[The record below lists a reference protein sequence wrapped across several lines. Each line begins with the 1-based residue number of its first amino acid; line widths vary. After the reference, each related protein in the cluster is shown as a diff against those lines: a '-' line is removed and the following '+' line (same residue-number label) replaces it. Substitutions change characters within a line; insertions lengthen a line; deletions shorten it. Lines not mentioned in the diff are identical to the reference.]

1 MKPTHLLAITTALLA
16 IATTSCF
23 DDKYD
28 LSDIDKTVELKVDRL
43 VVPVNIDKISL
54 SSIIDETSNIQVID
68 GQYTYVTDGTFDSDP
83 ITIDGITVKVSKIN
97 DTHISIKNALGGL
110 PNPHVDIDYDIAEA
124 SPTSYAFESENISEN
139 LYGLSRIDGSTNI
152 TITLDL
158 SGIKDFATKIK
169 LSGVKINLPKH
180 LLTTPNSNG
189 TYDYATGVFSLKDQM
204 VDVNTGLIV
213 VLDVVGLDI
222 MDGEF
227 NPTAHTLN
235 VSGEVGLADGL
246 FTIPAEYQS
255 QTLPERLNLTISY
268 DVADF
273 EVSTVTGELQYE
285 ISDVDIPEVNL
296 NDIPDFLNQPGT
308 NLILANPQLYLR
320 ANNPLNMYE
329 NLYAQTGLEITALR
343 KNDAGN
349 ITDSKTVSLE
359 NPFIIGGQNNV
370 EYFNYVLCPQMPG
383 TTDSDYPDPKFVKFS
398 TLGQIL
404 SGDGLPNTLKVNLV
418 DPMIP
423 KQRIVNF
430 QVGKEYSSVKG
441 SWKFLAPFALSA
453 GSVIMYSDVVD
464 GWSSEDLD
472 KLVITYMEVNV
483 KVSTDI
489 PVGVNFTGQPIG
501 KDGKPI
507 AGTKIT
513 GATIKPMAKG
523 EAVTIKVEMPADGIR
538 YLDGIKFEATASAED
553 GPALSPDMNITLTD
567 IRPCV
572 SGYYQT
578 EL

>member
-1 MKPTHLLAITTALLA
+1 MKQTHLLAIATSILA

-43 VVPVNIDKISL
+43 VVPINIDHISL

-68 GQYTYVTDGTFDSDP
+68 GQYAYVTDGTFDSDP
-83 ITIDGITVKVSKIN
+83 INIDGITVKVTKIN
-97 DTHISIKNALGGL
+97 DTDVSLKNALGGQ

-124 SPTSYAFESENISEN
+124 TPTDYAFESENISEN
-139 LYGLSRIDGSTNI
+139 LLGLSRIDGTTQI
-152 TITLDL
+152 TISLDL
-158 SGIKDFATKIK
+158 SGVKGFASKVQ
-169 LSGVKINLPKH
+169 LSGVKIELPKH
-180 LLTTPNSNG
+180 LLTSPHPDG
-189 TYDYATGVFSLKDQM
+189 TYDYNTGIFTLRNQLA
-204 VDVNTGLIV
+204 DVNSGLIV
-213 VLDVVGLDI
+213 KLDVVGLDI
-222 MDGEF
+222 LDGEF

-235 VSGEVGLADGL
+235 VNGQVGLTDGV

-268 DVADF
+268 DIADF
-273 EVSTVTGELQYE
+273 EVSTVTGVLQYE
-285 ISDVDIPEVNL
+285 ITDVDIPEVNL

-320 ANNPLNMYE
+320 ANNPLCMYDK
-329 NLYAQTGLEITALR
+329 LYAQTGLEITALR
-343 KNDAGN
+343 KNDAGS
-349 ITDSKTVSLE
+349 ITDKKTVTLDK
-359 NPFIIGGQNNV
+359 PFAIGGVHNV
-370 EYFNYVLCPQMPG
+370 ENFNFVLCPQKPA
-383 TTDSDYPDPKFVKFS
+383 TTDPAYPNPQFEKFS
-398 TLGQIL
+398 SLGQIL
-404 SGDGLPNTLKVNLV
+404 SGDGLPNTLKVNLI

-423 KQRIVNF
+423 SQPIVDF
-430 QVGKEYSSVKG
+430 QVGKKYSAIQG
-441 SWKFLAPFALSA
+441 SWKFIAPFALSA

-489 PVGVNFTGQPIG
+489 PVGVNFTSQPLG

-507 AGTKIT
+507 AGAKIT
-513 GATIKPMAKG
+513 GAVIKPMAKD
-523 EAVTIKVEMPADGIR
+523 EPVTIKVEMPADGIR
-538 YLDGIKFEATASAED
+538 YLDGIKFEAAASSED
-553 GPALSPDMNITLTD
+553 GPALSPDMTITLTN